1 MNVYFYTL
9 GCKVNQYETQAMG
22 EKLKEAGYNICTQAK
37 EADIYI
43 VNSCTV
49 TAVSD
54 QKTRQAVRRLKRN
67 NPNSVVVLT
76 GCMPQA
82 YPQQSIDL
90 FSADIVLGNRNND
103 KLLQLLDDY
112 LENHQRIISIVE
124 HNNGDKFDKLN
135 ISSFDE
141 RTRAFIKIQDGCDR
155 FCSYCI
161 IPTSRGRSRSKPL
174 EDLRVEFEQLAEHG
188 YKEVVL
194 VGINLSCYGRDIGL
208 SICDAV
214 ELACS
219 FNAFERVRLGSLE
232 PDHIT
237 DEVIE
242 RLSKLNKLCPS
253 FHISLQSGCNAT
265 LKRMNRHYTTEEY
278 YDLCL
283 KLRSKFD
290 DTTITTDIMV
300 GFPLES
306 DDDFEES
313 MQFANK
319 IGFEKIH
326 VFPYS
331 VRSGTKAATITPQI
345 EKSVKEE
352 RCKKMI
358 ETGEEIR
365 EKFFE
370 SLVGKTIEML
380 CETHIDGFVYGY
392 TKNYTPIKAVYANDL
407 HGQFRSVKITG
418 FDDEHCIGDFV

>member
-9 GCKVNQYETQAMG
+9 GCKVNQYETQAMS
-22 EKLKEAGYNICTQAK
+22 EKLKEAGYSICTDANK
-37 EADIYI
+37 ADICI

-49 TAVSD
+49 TSASD

-67 NPNSVVVLT
+67 NPNTIVVLT

-103 KLLQLLDDY
+103 KLLNLLDEY
-112 LENHQRIISIVE
+112 FKNHERVVSIVE
-124 HNNGDKFDKLN
+124 HQSDDKFDKLN

-141 RTRAFIKIQDGCDR
+141 RTRAFVKIQDGCNN

-174 EDLRVEFEQLAEHG
+174 EDLKEEFKQLAAHG

-194 VGINLSCYGRDIGL
+194 VGINLSCYGMDNGL

-219 FNAFERVRLGSLE
+219 FDSFERVRLGSLE

-242 RLSKLNKLCPS
+242 RLSKLDKLCPS

-278 YDLCL
+278 YELCQ
-283 KLRSKFD
+283 KLRSSFYE
-290 DTTITTDIMV
+290 TTITTDIMV
-300 GFPLES
+300 GFALET
-306 DDDFEES
+306 DEDFEES
-313 MQFANK
+313 IRFAK
-319 IGFEKIH
+319 KVEFEKIH

-331 VRSGTKAATITPQI
+331 VRKGTKAADITSQI
-345 EKSVKEE
+345 AKTVKSN
-352 RCKKMI
+352 RCQEMI
-358 ETGEEIR
+358 KTGEEIR
-365 EKFFE
+365 KAFFK
-370 SLVGKTIEML
+370 SQIGKTVEVL
-380 CETHIDGFVYGY
+380 CETHSDGFVYGY
-392 TKNYTPIKAVYANDL
+392 TKNYTPVKAEYANDL
-407 HGQFRSVKITG
+407 HGQFRSIKITG
-418 FDDEHCIGDFV
+418 FDDEHCIGNFV